1 MAESGDEK
9 FFTPSVTAFIMMF
22 VFIAVY
28 AAYVWYMG
36 RNTVPVPSYMIGFR
50 DVPVPGGDA
59 KGIMHDAL
67 EASEFFE
74 NPPGINKEE
83 EKAKSTGP
91 IAEGFYGG
99 AARGAGSPDC
109 LRTSSEAAA
118 LVALFKNDGR
128 DSYRELNTLMGKLA
142 CFKKDLLSPSYMVD
156 ATRGQE
162 FVTMHDIE
170 PVAETTGRCFA
181 KTISPRDLE
190 LSLDKWTQRGELLV
204 KRLSASQMVSPAEA
218 DKAEELFRV
227 VVRDVKDVAR
237 SSCLSGEPTIAGKP
251 GPRDPHPY
259 EMPSL
264 KDLGTYCGFY

>member
-1 MAESGDEK
+1 MAETGDEV
-9 FFTPSVTAFIMMF
+9 FFTPSVTAFILMF
-22 VFIAVY
+22 VFIAIY

-59 KGIMHDAL
+59 KGIMQGAL

-74 NPPGINKEE
+74 NPPGSNKEE
-83 EKAKSTGP
+83 EKAKATGS

-99 AARGAGSPDC
+99 AARGTGSPDC

-142 CFKKDLLSPSYMVD
+142 CFKKDLLSPSYIVD

-181 KTISPRDLE
+181 KTISSRDLE
-190 LSLDKWTQRGELLV
+190 LSLDKWTQRGELLI
-204 KRLSASQMVSPAEA
+204 KRLSASQMVGPAEA

-237 SSCLSGEPTIAGKP
+237 SSCLSGEPSIAGKP
-251 GPRDPHPY
+251 GPREPHPY
-259 EMPSL
+259 EVPNL
-264 KDLGTYCGFY
+264 KDLGTYSGFY